1 MQMIDVL
8 KRLAELDSK
17 NPNVVNEMAMPVPQ
31 QTMSEKLP
39 DTGFSEPAMPGH
51 DGHLDLENAMI
62 VPDAEEKPAS
72 TGPANINISAGS
84 GEEVSNMLATIMQL
98 AGVKQVTDK
107 DMGVEPHGAVLT
119 AEPSMSGTPPM
130 AEPDDEHDGMRDM
143 ISAVDKMN
151 KPEDDEEK
159 TKGDEEETDESMNSM
174 RFNNNS
180 GASPTEQNPFDP
192 EKFAN
197 HENQPG
203 GGSVTKDHE
212 NRPRDRDQPIAA
224 MEEQLMAE
232 YKEFVVENEMAPQA
246 QHVPIGQQMA
256 NDGITYSR
264 EKEGEIIDLMVQYM
278 KKDGMSPKSIRYYLN
293 YDEDYIPDQLSY
305 LPRETKQDSAAKF
318 ESDIDGGMGYYVIDR
333 FSKEPMD
340 GPFNSPEEAN
350 KVNHNGG
357 SIGKYPIKDI
367 GTIEDGNPV
376 TQKQGSAATF
386 ESKKKVR
393 EASGYNPNAIAG
405 KNWGRKTSAENDFRN
420 RERNAG
426 LKPNRAPNNEYGNN
440 INGAAR
446 SIYWYNVPK
455 DKEERAQQLAK
466 FGNDQF
472 QQSGGEEGF
481 GFTKAKD
488 GMWMLKIFNDLLAK
502 GVVDSHFGQ
511 GQKGDSRGPQQSG
524 NKMMYEGDEDAYD
537 QFVNGN
543 EPNFTGRDEEDF
555 DKAEKTFVNFL
566 KKKGKVVDSIN
577 TDGFPVLVAM
587 CQGQFCAWY
596 DLENAHGYLA
606 P

>member
-1 MQMIDVL
+1 MIDVL
-8 KRLAELDSK
+8 KRLAELDAK

-39 DTGFSEPAMPGH
+39 DTGFSKPAMPGD
-51 DGHLDLENAMI
+51 DGHLGLENAMI
-62 VPDAEEKPAS
+62 VPDAEEKSAS

-159 TKGDEEETDESMNSM
+159 TKGDEAETDESVDSLRINS
-174 RFNNNS
+174 NS
-180 GASPTEQNPFDP
+180 GNSPTEQNPFDP
-192 EKFAN
+192 EEFAN

-203 GGSVTKDHE
+203 GGNVPKGHE
-212 NRPRDRDQPIAA
+212 GHEGRPRDRDQPIAA

-246 QHVPIGQQMA
+246 QHIPIGQQMA

-264 EKEGEIIDLMVQYM
+264 EKEGEIIGLMAQYM

-305 LPRETKQDSAAKF
+305 LPRETKQDSAATL
-318 ESDIDGGMGYYVIDR
+318 ESGPKGYD
-333 FSKEPMD
+333 S
-340 GPFNSPEEAN
+340 
-350 KVNHNGG
+350 
-357 SIGKYPIKDI
+357 
-367 GTIEDGNPV
+367 DGNPL
-376 TQKQGSAATF
+376 GG
-386 ESKKKVR
+386 
-393 EASGYNPNAIAG
+393 GYDEYT
-405 KNWGRKTSAENDFRN
+405 RRN
-420 RERNAG
+420 
-426 LKPNRAPNNEYGNN
+426 PNNEYGNN

-511 GQKGDSRGPQQSG
+511 GQKGDSRGPDQSG
-524 NKMMYEGDEDAYD
+524 NEMMYESDEDAYD